1 MYCVHAQI
9 GAPEHTSEHVKSQK
23 FPGGVP
29 PDPPHTIYISG
40 PQFLYLPWH
49 PPPPKK
55 IINPLGGPDR

>member
-49 PPPPKK
+49 PPPPPPKK
-55 IINPLGGPDR
+55 